1 MCTPRKFLLRTV
13 LSELDRR
20 LAELMFR
27 KRRGVF
33 VREFRGGT
41 LGRVGLNT
49 ITNLPQQRIGVNPVV
64 SIVHQPLNKLLYEL
78 LPECSV
84 LNDPGLRTSIGYLT
98 PEKRYLEWVFDP
110 GIDNITEI
118 DKIITAIKMYGIPF
132 MESHTSLE
140 SITRELERRQFIDIE
155 GKRFL
160 LPIAYLLSGHREK
173 AIEFVDKQLVEIE
186 GRSDIVA
193 AEYRALAKALKAH
206 PSN

>member
-1 MCTPRKFLLRTV
+1 MMTPKKFLLRTV

-27 KRRGVF
+27 KKKGVF
-33 VREFRGGT
+33 VREFGADT
-41 LGRVGLNT
+41 LGSVGLNT
-49 ITNLPQQRIGVNPVV
+49 ITGLPQQRIGVNPII
-64 SIVHQPLNKLLYEL
+64 SIVHQPLNKLLYEIM
-78 LPECSV
+78 PECSV
-84 LNDPGLRTSIGYLT
+84 LNDPGLRTPIGYLT

-118 DKIITAIKMYGIPF
+118 DKIIAAIKMYGIPF

-140 SITRELERRQFIDIE
+140 SIICELERRQFVDIE

-160 LPIAYLLSGHREK
+160 LPIAYLLSGRRKK

-186 GRSDIVA
+186 GRTDVVA
-193 AEYRALAKALKAH
+193 AEYRALAKVLKAH
-206 PSN
+206 LSN